1 MQLQRLC
8 CHSGAGS
15 VSTIQI
21 TMAQTHQQKIG
32 KTKSRGGVFGEE
44 RCSNVGF
51 FHIFLTVV
59 NRNSIT

>member
-32 KTKSRGGVFGEE
+32 KTKSRGDVFGEE
-44 RCSNVGF
+44 HLVSVQM
-51 FHIFLTVV
+51 
-59 NRNSIT
+59 